1 MRSANELHCPPSEP
15 ATTMVRPAQ
24 VSGRPSAVP
33 ARPPAKRRLRGAL
46 NRTALIG
53 ARPAIG
59 GLVGLIV
66 GLATIITDSW
76 LPFQPLRPVTFLT
89 SPILVA
95 IRVIEPA
102 EASAVAM
109 FLLGSLL
116 LYSFYGFVSV
126 DSRTQRLRWPWL
138 TGILATH
145 CACHAAWHGLIMR
158 AVVAHLP
165 L

>member
-1 MRSANELHCPPSEP
+1 
-15 ATTMVRPAQ
+15 MVRPAQ

-53 ARPAIG
+53 AR
-59 GLVGLIV
+59 
-66 GLATIITDSW
+66 TIITDSW